1 MKTIASRSAFSL
13 LESIAAIFTL
23 LIAILLTFQLFHS
36 ATQYFRM
43 VEERSLA
50 LTVAEQRLGE
60 VRNWARTQNGWSG
73 FPNGSDP
80 LHPQFNIVV
89 SLNNYVLASPS
100 LELDSNYTERRELQK
115 TCKQVT
121 VQVSWARGSVELYSL
136 VGDRGNRSWSTSNP
150 LQINGTIPA
159 TVTAADSVS
168 LSVEATDLSGA
179 MLEDLFYSWYVEP
192 VGLTGALATINPSRD
207 GRTATLVNLVH
218 IPNGT
223 TTTSTG
229 QCRVAV
235 RTIYHGTEQWGYTP
249 TINLAP

>member
-1 MKTIASRSAFSL
+1 MKLLTSRSAFSL
-13 LESIAAIFTL
+13 LESVAAIFTL

-36 ATQYFRM
+36 AMQYFRM
-43 VEERSLA
+43 VEDRTLA
-50 LTVAEQRLGE
+50 LTVAQQRLGE
-60 VRNWARTQNGWSG
+60 VRNWARSQNGWTG
-73 FPNGSDP
+73 FPSGADP
-80 LHPQFNIVV
+80 LHPQFNVAV
-89 SLNNYVLASPS
+89 SLADYGLASPS
-100 LELDSNYTERRELQK
+100 VELESNYTDRRQLTK

-136 VGDRGNRSWSTSNP
+136 VGDRGNRSWSTTSP
-150 LQINGTIPA
+150 LQVKGTIPA

-179 MLEDLFYSWYVEP
+179 LLEDLFYSWYVEP
-192 VGLTGALATINPSRD
+192 VGAVGTVATISPSRD
-207 GRTATLVNLVH
+207 GRTAIFVNQVRL
-218 IPNGT
+218 PDGT
-223 TTTSTG
+223 TTPATG